1 MALISV
7 RKNYVCPK
15 DYTGEHIPCRT
26 FGGNK
31 EWYALAWLN
40 IRSVFLT
47 TRMKGAVLLNP
58 SKDLIKGNPKGVIIM
73 KESALD
79 SWKCADN
86 YTVLP
91 LRQLPINSLE
101 WLQQSKE

>member
-1 MALISV
+1 
-7 RKNYVCPK
+7 
-15 DYTGEHIPCRT
+15 
-26 FGGNK
+26 
-31 EWYALAWLN
+31 
-40 IRSVFLT
+40 
-47 TRMKGAVLLNP
+47 MKGAVLLNP

-101 WLQQSKE
+101 WLQQSKEWMIQWECAQATDKTDNSDSDRKIRMYNK